1 MKTVTANRYNFLFH
15 LFREAEQKFLT
26 VGSIFSKE
34 FFLPVIEN
42 HFFAMWEPFSFN
54 FYYTIT
60 AAAATTVATT
70 TAATT
75 TTPAMSVKRELK
87 CGA

>member
-1 MKTVTANRYNFLFH
+1 MRLTLRSTADW
-15 LFREAEQKFLT
+15 
-26 VGSIFSKE
+26 SI
-34 FFLPVIEN
+34 
-42 HFFAMWEPFSFN
+42 N

>member
-1 MKTVTANRYNFLFH
+1 MRLTLRSTANW
-15 LFREAEQKFLT
+15 
-26 VGSIFSKE
+26 SI
-34 FFLPVIEN
+34 
-42 HFFAMWEPFSFN
+42 N

-75 TTPAMSVKRELK
+75 TTTPAMSVKRELK

>member
-1 MKTVTANRYNFLFH
+1 MRLTLRSTANW
-15 LFREAEQKFLT
+15 
-26 VGSIFSKE
+26 SI
-34 FFLPVIEN
+34 
-42 HFFAMWEPFSFN
+42 N